1 LKLPVRNSPMKG
13 EQRQST
19 LEESYESLMVRE
31 IYGSLLQ
38 KNKRERAMK
47 NSAQIKKK
55 VKQDILLKIHV
66 LLSFHLSFIGL
77 I

>member
-1 LKLPVRNSPMKG
+1 MKG

-55 VKQDILLKIHV
+55 SETGHFIENTCPFVFSSLIHWID
-66 LLSFHLSFIGL
+66 LMANI
-77 I
+77 

>member
-55 VKQDILLKIHV
+55 K
-66 LLSFHLSFIGL
+66 
-77 I
+77 